1 MIRMSPHGRSARG
14 RAADTAAR
22 PPTRT
27 KSSISVVT
35 NKTFK
40 TSVLVPAAMLL
51 MQEWVQL
58 PYPSQRALRVVVP
71 KRTTFLSP
79 LRNLGSRPPTKNQWP
94 RRPKEFHA
102 MTVAGNDQRNLT
114 GSFTGLRVLD
124 FSTTIAGPHCTRM
137 LADMGAEV
145 IKIETEEGE
154 TMRTRPPV
162 RNNSSTVFGQ
172 LNVGKNSLVLDLK
185 SPKGLEAVRRL
196 VAAADVLVEN
206 FRPGVMRRLK
216 LDHAALHEVNPKLVY
231 CSISGYGQT
240 GPSSELPAYAP
251 VIHAASGYE
260 MAHLAYQPG
269 RSRPDYCGIYHADVL
284 TGVYAFGAISA
295 ALYQRTATRLGQ
307 HIDVSM
313 LESMLSLTLNETQW
327 SQFEVKPTQR
337 PMFGPIET
345 ADGYVMVAIASEKT
359 FQSLMKVIGHPEWV
373 SDPRFALYADRRE
386 NWGSLMQG
394 VEAWSRA
401 VTTEQC
407 LVALNE
413 HGVPSSA
420 YRTVAEALRDP
431 QLAHRGALATVED
444 GGGSFKV
451 MNLPFRMSGARVCAA
466 KRVSTL
472 GEHTRAYLKETGLSE
487 DEIAAFAG
495 KPPVAARG

>member
-1 MIRMSPHGRSARG
+1 
-14 RAADTAAR
+14 
-22 PPTRT
+22 
-27 KSSISVVT
+27 
-35 NKTFK
+35 
-40 TSVLVPAAMLL
+40 
-51 MQEWVQL
+51 
-58 PYPSQRALRVVVP
+58 
-71 KRTTFLSP
+71 
-79 LRNLGSRPPTKNQWP
+79 
-94 RRPKEFHA
+94 
-102 MTVAGNDQRNLT
+102 MTIAGNDEGITTR
-114 GSFTGLRVLD
+114 SFQGLRVLD

-145 IKIETEEGE
+145 IKIESVEGE

-162 RNNSSTVFGQ
+162 RNRSSSVFGS
-172 LNVGKNSLVLDLK
+172 LNAGKRSVVLDLK
-185 SPKGLEAVRRL
+185 SSGAIDVIRRL
-196 VAAADVLVEN
+196 VAGADILVEN

-216 LDHAALHEVNPKLVY
+216 LDYAALQAINPKLIY

-240 GPSSELPAYAP
+240 GPSAELPAYAP
-251 VIHAASGYE
+251 VIHAASGYD
-260 MAHLAYQPG
+260 MAHLSYQPG
-269 RSRPDYCGIYHADVL
+269 RARPDYCGIYHADVL

-295 ALYQRTATRLGQ
+295 ALYQRHATGKGQ

-313 LESMLSLTLNETQW
+313 LESMLSLTLNELQW

-345 ADGYVMVAIASEKT
+345 TDGYVMVAIASEKT
-359 FQSLMKVIGHPEWV
+359 FQSLRQVIGHPKWV
-373 SDPRFALYADRRE
+373 SDPRFAKYSDRRE
-386 NWGSLMQG
+386 NWVSLMEG

-401 VTTEQC
+401 VTTAQC
-407 LVALNE
+407 LAALNE

-431 QLAHRGALATVED
+431 QLAHRGALAEVED

-451 MNLPFRMSGARVCAA
+451 LNLPFRMSGAKVSAA
-466 KRVSTL
+466 KRMPTL

-495 KPPVAARG
+495 EPPIAARG